1 LKKDTEETKLTRFVW
16 YCVGN
21 ILAGQSNNVC
31 PLSMNALNRSHRKKN
46 SDWKACNVR
55 SP

>member
-1 LKKDTEETKLTRFVW
+1 
-16 YCVGN
+16 
-21 ILAGQSNNVC
+21 
-31 PLSMNALNRSHRKKN
+31 MNALNRSHRKKN